1 MMQRLTGMIQPYA
14 WGSLTAIPE
23 LLGVA
28 PTGEPQ
34 AELWFGAHPLA
45 PSTVGGEPL
54 DKVVAQ
60 DPVGVVGRASVEAFG
75 PRLPFLLKVIAAA
88 QPLSLQAHPSREQAE
103 AGYAREQAAGV
114 PRDAPHRTYRDGWPK
129 PELLCALDE
138 TDALCGFREPRE
150 TRRMFEQL
158 GVPSALELVAPL
170 ANDDVAA
177 AERLKVV
184 FSRLLRLT
192 NDERSVIS
200 EVAQAAEAAKGS
212 DDMASFA
219 RTAWELNAYYP
230 GDPGVLAALLMNRI
244 TLQPGDALFMP
255 PGNLHAYLRGGGV
268 EIMANSDNV
277 MRGGL
282 TAKYVNVD
290 ELLAILDFTPGL
302 RGMITPTE
310 KSPGVWR
317 YPTPA
322 PEFALWRIEPRGEQV
337 SIPAAGSGRV
347 LLVTGGGL
355 TATSATAKLD
365 LVRGQ
370 AALLSADEEAVLTGR
385 GTAFVGGPGLPQSQ
399 ILSSS

>member
-103 AGYAREQAAGV
+103 AGYAREQADGV

>member
-1 MMQRLTGMIQPYA
+1 MMQRLTGVIQPYA
-14 WGSLTAIPE
+14 WGSRTAIPE
-23 LLGVA
+23 FLGME

-45 PSTVGGEPL
+45 PSTVDGEPL

-129 PELLCALDE
+129 PELLCALVE
-138 TDALCGFREPRE
+138 TEALCGFREPRE
-150 TRRMFEQL
+150 TYQIFEQL
-158 GVPSALELVAPL
+158 GVASALELVAPL
-170 ANDDVAA
+170 ANDDVPAA
-177 AERLKVV
+177 KQLRMV
-184 FSRLLRLT
+184 FSRLLSLT
-192 NDERSVIS
+192 PDERSVIS

-212 DDMASFA
+212 DDLASFA

-282 TAKYVNVD
+282 TPKYVNVD
-290 ELLAILDFTPGL
+290 ELLAILDFTPGI
-302 RGMITPTE
+302 RGLITPIE
-310 KSPGVWR
+310 ESRGVWR

-322 PEFALWRIEPRGEQV
+322 PEFALWRTEPQGESV
-337 SIPAAGSGRV
+337 PVPAGTTSRI
-347 LLVTGGGL
+347 LLVTDGEL
-355 TATSATAKLD
+355 TAISATATLD
-365 LVRGQ
+365 LVCGES
-370 AALLSADEEAVLTGR
+370 ALLTAGEEVVLTGH
-385 GTAFVGGPGLPQSQ
+385 GTAFVGGTG
-399 ILSSS
+399 IF